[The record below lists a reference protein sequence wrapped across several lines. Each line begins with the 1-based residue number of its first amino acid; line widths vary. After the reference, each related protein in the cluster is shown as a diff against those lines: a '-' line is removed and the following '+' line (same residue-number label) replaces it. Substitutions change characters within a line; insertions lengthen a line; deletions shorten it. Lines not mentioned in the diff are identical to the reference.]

1 MSLQQLED
9 GFGPRVDRGSC
20 HTTTHHL
27 LGDEVRPYTSTWCL
41 LVSFLVNW
49 EWQQN
54 RAAIVTSVAR
64 TDYQITAL
72 QSAIFPIHHFLGTWQ
87 RKTGG
92 SPHSTIFQGV
102 TP

>member
-9 GFGPRVDRGSC
+9 GFVPRVSRGSC

-41 LVSFLVNW
+41 WVLFLVNW

-54 RAAIVTSVAR
+54 RAAIATSIAR

-72 QSAIFPIHHFLGTWQ
+72 QSDQTAILHIRFPLAPLKPTLGTLDY
-87 RKTGG
+87 
-92 SPHSTIFQGV
+92 
-102 TP
+102 